1 MYDPPVVSVSELTY
15 LIMYIYHW
23 NIQILYNIIIIKTKV
38 HLRKA
43 QVTLYIL
50 CRAFVFIAV
59 KHF

>member
-15 LIMYIYHW
+15 FIMYIYHW

-38 HLRKA
+38 RLRQA
-43 QVTLYIL
+43 QVTLDIL